1 MIKPIYLYGE
11 EALRKVSEDIDLD
24 HPSLSSLID
33 DMFETM
39 RNADGIGLAA
49 PQIGINKRIIVID
62 NGEKEDEDFMFKGV
76 FINAKILRHFGYLYK
91 VKEGCLSFPGISERV
106 SRPLGIEVEW
116 YDENK
121 KYHKEKFIGIKSIVL
136 QHEIDHLNGILFID
150 KIDPEDKMRIYKDL
164 ENIKRKKVKVNYET
178 K

>member
-11 EALRKVSEDIDLD
+11 DALRKKSEDVDLND
-24 HPSLSSLID
+24 PELSQFIE

-39 RNADGIGLAA
+39 RNANGAGLAA
-49 PQIGINKRIIVID
+49 PQIGINKNVIVIGQKLND
-62 NGEKEDEDFMFKGV
+62 GLFKGV
-76 FINAKILRHFGYLYK
+76 FINPKIKNYSGYLIRNP
-91 VKEGCLSFPGISERV
+91 EGCLSFPGIEINVNRV
-106 SRPLGIEVEW
+106 INVEVEW

-121 KYHKEKFIGIKSIVL
+121 KFHTVVFSGIKAIIL

-150 KIDPEDKMRIYKDL
+150 KIPGEDKLRIFKEL
-164 ENIKRKKVKVNYET
+164 QNIRNKKVNTNYET